1 MTVLRHLIS
10 ILLMPFMRVVA
21 VPYWLLSAYA
31 AFDHRW
37 KDGGFIAGVFLAMGT
52 AVLLT
57 GFAYFAWCVILFAK
71 VGKGTLAPWD
81 PIRKLVAIGPHRHLR
96 NPMISGVSMMLLGEA
111 LFSGSWVVGMWSLL
125 FCASTGPIPSGPKS
139 LAWRSDSEKAI
150 ARIRRKSRD
159 GFPDYGPNYLLLQNN
174 T

>member
-1 MTVLRHLIS
+1 
-10 ILLMPFMRVVA
+10 MPFMRVVA